1 MKNQIQNRATYAIKL
16 DRTTNL
22 IPTTES
28 NQAEFNQAT
37 NLNQCEFKHIT
48 DFNQTELKLTT
59 NFIQTFK
66 NMEDINTMIQLKDLG
81 YNDLFDRQ
89 ITADE
94 KNAGLIPARVISV
107 QKETYHII
115 STFGEN
121 TAKLKGSI
129 FYQTSEYCTYPAVG
143 DFVLIKRNE
152 MGSDIIYRVLDRR
165 TCFSRLNPTLRNNI
179 SGATEQ
185 IIASNFDYV
194 FIMASLNYDFNVRRI
209 ERYLATAWQSGG
221 TPIIVLTKA
230 DLCDDYTDMVAELE
244 TAAPGVDIVVIS
256 AHTGFG
262 MENLSKYLKPAH
274 TYVFLGSS
282 GIGKSSLVN
291 ALANQ
296 ELMKVNVIREDDSK
310 GQHTTTYRQL
320 FSLKNGVLIIDTPGM
335 RELGVWDVE
344 EGLNDTF
351 SEIDELSSSC
361 RFNDCSHTNE
371 PGCAVKEA
379 LNNGTLSADRW
390 KSYIKLMKEAKHS
403 AKKAAFLKAKTTAY
417 KNMSKNQ
424 HASKR
429 Y

>member
-1 MKNQIQNRATYAIKL
+1 MKNQIPNSVTFPVRLDHVTDIKQ
-16 DRTTNL
+16 TTDL
-22 IPTTES
+22 TQTTKL
-28 NQAEFNQAT
+28 NQSDFNQT
-37 NLNQCEFKHIT
+37 NLNQTAIV
-48 DFNQTELKLTT
+48 NQTELKQTT
-59 NFIQTFK
+59 NYKQTIQI
-66 NMEDINTMIQLKDLG
+66 MEDINTMIQLKDLG

-89 ITADE
+89 ITAEE

-230 DLCDDYTDMVAELE
+230 DLCDNYTDMVAELE

-291 ALANQ
+291 ALADQ

-310 GQHTTTYRQL
+310 GHHTTTYRQL

-390 KSYIKLMKEAKHS
+390 KSYIKLKKEAERS

-417 KNMSKNQ
+417 KNMSKTQRVN
-424 HASKR
+424 KK